1 MHDRLQS
8 MKRKLLGKLYI
19 KMGSV
24 IAAGGAEFDEEGNG
38 FFIPEPGED
47 VKAIPTGGSA
57 VIETA
62 AGEVIR
68 VRDVGVEPS
77 TSTLP
82 RRYTFTHFRQPR
94 RTSA

>member
-8 MKRKLLGKLYI
+8 TKRKLLGKLYI
-19 KMGSV
+19 KMAS
-24 IAAGGAEFDEEGNG
+24 IITAGGAEFDEEGEG

-47 VKAIPTGGSA
+47 VKPIPTGGNA
-57 VIETA
+57 VIETI

-68 VRDVGVEPS
+68 VRDVGVAPS

-82 RRYTFTHFRQPR
+82 RRYTFTHIRRPR
-94 RTSA
+94 R